1 MWGGDLV
8 ADDLDDGR
16 PPQMSRWRG
25 DIMRLAIF
33 SRSRS
38 ACEYGCCTGI
48 DSQAVNAGV
57 GTIFPQPIGL
67 SLIHI

>member
-1 MWGGDLV
+1 MWGGYLV

-33 SRSRS
+33 SHPRYPRCARWVRMLHGHRLTSGERRGWARFS
-38 ACEYGCCTGI
+38 I
-48 DSQAVNAGV
+48 
-57 GTIFPQPIGL
+57 
-67 SLIHI
+67 

>member
-33 SRSRS
+33 STPDTPDVRD
-38 ACEYGCCTGI
+38 EYGCCTGI

-57 GTIFPQPIGL
+57 GTIFP
-67 SLIHI
+67 